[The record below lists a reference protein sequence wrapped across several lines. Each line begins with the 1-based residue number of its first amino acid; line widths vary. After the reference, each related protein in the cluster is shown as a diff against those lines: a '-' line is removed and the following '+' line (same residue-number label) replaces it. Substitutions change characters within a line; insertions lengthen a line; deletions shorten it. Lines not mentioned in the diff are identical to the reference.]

1 METVRWLIVIVI
13 EHGHGSFGFFYW
25 DWVRKPSP
33 HPNML
38 DLLLFTSE
46 FATAH
51 YILRCCAG
59 TWLCG
64 CVAVCLCY
72 CVCETFLLLRMA
84 RTEPAKPT
92 AIFDYDRCMG
102 ILCLLTNDAHN
113 HSHHA
118 ISLCVCLCAM
128 FSHTT

>member
-1 METVRWLIVIVI
+1 MVNRNRDRTWSWIFRVFLLGLGKKALSTSKHARFIVVYIGARDGALYIAVLCWYMTV
-13 EHGHGSFGFFYW
+13 
-25 DWVRKPSP
+25 
-33 HPNML
+33 
-38 DLLLFTSE
+38 
-46 FATAH
+46 
-51 YILRCCAG
+51 
-59 TWLCG
+59 WLC
-64 CVAVCLCY
+64 VFVFV
-72 CVCETFLLLRMA
+72 CVCETFWLLRMA